1 MSKPRDAAKE
11 RYWRDV
17 LRRFG
22 TSELGTKRFCAQEGV
37 SEHQFHWWRQALRQR
52 QTIRHQSRQRT
63 VALNRTQDASG
74 GAQESPFL
82 AVSVPLS
89 LGVPIEVVHPRGCV
103 IRVPAI
109 FDAAVLGRILSTLD
123 NSSPAA
129 GEA

>member
-22 TSELGTKRFCAQEGV
+22 TSELGAKRFCAQEGV
-37 SEHQFHWWRQALRQR
+37 PEHQFYWWRQALRQR
-52 QTIRHQSRQRT
+52 RKIRHQPRQRT

-74 GAQESPFL
+74 DAQGSPFL

-89 LGVPIEVVHPRGCV
+89 LGVPIEVVHPRGHV

-109 FDAAVLGRILSTLD
+109 FDAAALGRILATLD
-123 NSSPAA
+123 NSSHVA